1 VTIDGSTRKLRELPQ
16 RWRDPAV
23 LVLAG
28 FGSGFA
34 PRAPGTFGSL
44 AALAIWW
51 LLLASLPW
59 PVQLVV
65 VATTFG
71 LGIWLTRR
79 VSARHGTGDDPA
91 IVLDEFVGIRLTM
104 LGAPATLPIAVAGFL
119 LFRLF
124 DIWKVGPVGYADRHV
139 HGALGVMLDDLL
151 AAVFAFC
158 VLQVAL
164 LALAAL

>member
-1 VTIDGSTRKLRELPQ
+1 VTTGGATRRIRELEC
-16 RWRDPAV
+16 RWRDPEV
-23 LVLAG
+23 LLLAG
-28 FGSGFA
+28 FGSGYA

-44 AALAIWW
+44 VALAIWW
-51 LLLASLPW
+51 LLLAPLPW
-59 PVQLVV
+59 PLQLAVI
-65 VATTFG
+65 VATFG

-79 VSARHGTGDDPA
+79 VSARHGVGDDPA
-91 IVLDEFVGIRLTM
+91 IVLDEFVGLWLAL
-104 LGAPATLPIAVAGFL
+104 LGAPATLTAAVAGFL

-151 AAVFAFC
+151 AGALAFC

-164 LALAAL
+164 LMLRSA